1 MARTSEKVG
10 RGPCPHCGERVTFHR
25 TAKGLLNYECDAC
38 DHSSYAHKGGN
49 TERQWLASIDQ
60 PAAPPSSAP
69 AAAPVAATPTA
80 PPAPRAH
87 APGSSVFNFGKL

>member
-49 TERQWLASIDQ
+49 REREWLASIDQ
-60 PAAPPSSAP
+60 PAA
-69 AAAPVAATPTA
+69 APVAAAAPSADPVPALPSTPAA
-80 PPAPRAH
+80 PAKRN
-87 APGSSVFNFGKL
+87 SVFSLGAL